1 MKLKPLSYLAIAAVS
16 PLMAACSV
24 THYGTDKRAEAVKS
38 EITEQVDHQRSMLRQ
53 SQRPLY
59 ARIHANYVGRKSAPV
74 ALNSTLPPAL
84 NEVSFQLPRRT
95 NLATAAKN
103 IAKLTGY
110 PVRINPDVYVS
121 PKMVVQQLENTPG
134 QQANKDAAM
143 PGNLLSTQ
151 LNDGDT
157 SLPGDF
163 DGPLK
168 DYMDSICGVLN
179 INWEFDPIK
188 GFYFYR
194 LVTKVFEV
202 KMNVGDNKV
211 SASVGKGSNASTG
224 STSTSAGSGQS
235 SGSFSGNVRASSEA
249 NYNSW
254 NALEASLNAI
264 RSPLGRIA
272 VDVSTNSV
280 LVRDTRDVV
289 DLAETIINRG
299 NQVHNRM
306 IALEVRIMRVSYDDT
321 SAAGLNAQAT
331 YNRLLSTG
339 ASKAQFT
346 IQSPGSLVQADSGSL
361 GFNILSPLS
370 PWKGSEG
377 MVQALNQLG
386 TIVSDETNTYVTMNR
401 RTQPIA
407 SYDTDTYLA
416 ETTPASGG
424 GISGT
429 GGAGVPG
436 LKPATLTTGFFLSL
450 TPTAFDDGAIW
461 LDMNIDQSEKRGE
474 FDKASTGANETF
486 QQIQLPKTRN
496 DSKGHFVAIKPG
508 ESLMLVSMKRDS
520 MTHTNR
526 TGIFGA
532 SGSGEHQREM
542 QVIVVT
548 PYVRS
553 I

>member
-1 MKLKPLSYLAIAAVS
+1 MKLKPLSYMAIAAIA
-16 PLMAACSV
+16 PLMTACSV
-24 THYGTDKRAEAVKS
+24 THYDTDKRAAAVKD
-38 EITEQVDHQRSMLRQ
+38 EMTAKVEQQRTMLRQ
-53 SQRPLY
+53 SQHQLY
-59 ARIHANYVGRKSAPV
+59 TRIEANYVGRKSAPV
-74 ALNSTLPPAL
+74 AMNSTLPQAL

-121 PKMVVQQLENTPG
+121 AKMVVPSLENAPTTP
-134 QQANKDAAM
+134 ANKDAAM
-143 PGNLLSTQ
+143 PSNLLSTQ
-151 LNDGDT
+151 LSDGDT

-168 DYMDSICGVLN
+168 DYLDTICGVLN
-179 INWEFDPIK
+179 VNWEFDPIK

-211 SASVGKGSNASTG
+211 ASSLGKGSNASTG

-249 NYNSW
+249 SFNSW
-254 NALEASLNAI
+254 AALEESLKAI

-321 SAAGLNAQAT
+321 SAAGVNGQAAFT
-331 YNRLLSTG
+331 RMLSNG
-339 ASKAQFT
+339 ATKAQFT
-346 IQSPGSLVQADSGSL
+346 LQSPGSLVQADAGAF
-361 GFNILSPLS
+361 GFNILSPFS

-386 TIVSDETNTYVTMNR
+386 TIVYDETNTYVTMNR

-407 SYDTDTYLA
+407 TYDTDTYLA
-416 ETTPASGG
+416 ETTPAAGG
-424 GISGT
+424 GLSGS

-436 LKPATLTTGFFLSL
+436 LKPATLTTGSFISL
-450 TPTAFDDGAIW
+450 TPTAFDDGAVW

-474 FDKASTGANETF
+474 FDKASTGSGETF
-486 QQIQLPKTRN
+486 QQIQLPKTRG
-496 DSKGHFVAIKPG
+496 DSKGHAVAIKPG
-508 ESLMLVSMKRDS
+508 ESLMLISTKRET
-520 MTHTNR
+520 MNHTNR
-526 TGIFGA
+526 TGILGA